1 MGVIKPTL
9 TLTAN
14 SSSATSDA
22 GPLSVALSLSA
33 SDSLTV
39 DTVNSKI
46 VTCSTSHALLYD
58 GSTMGPTGAEL
69 ATEVARSS
77 SVAGT
82 GGFLYFS
89 NISAAS
95 TSNFI
100 YIGLGSD
107 ASVTATDIAA
117 GDQIDVYSD
126 TDDASIIRLMTL
138 APGEF
143 AWMPF
148 DYTYNIFV
156 DANAAD
162 QKLECWHFNRSLT

>member
-9 TLTAN
+9 SLTAN
-14 SSSATSDA
+14 ASSATSDA

-46 VTCSTSHALLYD
+46 VTCSTAHALLYD

-77 SVAGT
+77 SNAGT

-89 NISAAS
+89 NISPAS
-95 TSNFI
+95 TTNFI

-107 ASVTATDIAA
+107 AAVTAIDLAA
-117 GDQIDVYSD
+117 GDAA
-126 TDDASIIRLMTL
+126 DAGAAGDNGIIRLMTL

-143 AWMPF
+143 AWLPF
-148 DYTYNIFV
+148 DYTYNVFV

>member
-9 TLTAN
+9 SLTAN
-14 SSSATSDA
+14 ASSATSDA

-33 SDSLTV
+33 TDSLTV

-46 VTCSTSHALLYD
+46 VTCSTTEVMLYD

-69 ATEVARSS
+69 ATEVARSNS
-77 SVAGT
+77 NAGT

-89 NISAAS
+89 NISPAS
-95 TSNFI
+95 TTNFI

-107 ASVTATDIAA
+107 ATVTATNLAG

-126 TDDASIIRLMTL
+126 TDDASAIRLMTL